1 MITLISSLLGFGTS
15 FLPKI
20 LGFFEEKRDQAHELR
35 MMDKQLEMQIQLGN
49 QKMQMMNIEADI
61 RETETLHKEH
71 AQITKKG
78 SQWVINL
85 SSTVRPI
92 ITYAM
97 FVSYTSL
104 TIMLA
109 FDYID
114 AEMFALL
121 WAVDGMAPIWAACIS
136 FWFGQR
142 TFNRK

>member
-1 MITLISSLLGFGTS
+1 MLTLFSSLLGFGSS

-20 LGFFEEKRDQAHELR
+20 LGFFEEKRDQAHELQ
-35 MMDKQLEMQIQLGN
+35 MMDKQLEMQLQLGN

-85 SSTVRPI
+85 SSSVRPI
-92 ITYAM
+92 MTYLLFFEFVLLSLLLAFGYIDNAMYAM
-97 FVSYTSL
+97 VWNEPTQGVWS
-104 TIMLA
+104 
-109 FDYID
+109 
-114 AEMFALL
+114 
-121 WAVDGMAPIWAACIS
+121 AVVC
-136 FWFGQR
+136 FWYGQR

>member
-1 MITLISSLLGFGTS
+1 MLTLISSVLGFGTS

-49 QKMQMMNIEADI
+49 QKMQMMNVEADI
-61 RETETLHKEH
+61 RETETLHKTH

-85 SSTVRPI
+85 SASVRPV
-92 ITYAM
+92 ITYCV
-97 FVSYTSL
+97 FFSYFTL
-104 TIMLA
+104 VLLLA
-109 FDYID
+109 FGYID
-114 AEMFALL
+114 NAMFALL
-121 WAVDGMAPIWAACIS
+121 WAADGMAPLFAGIVS